1 MGPYIRDDAP
11 VEPVAA
17 GLLTVSI
24 AAVPLTAAVLTADG
38 GRGGLVW
45 TLVADAAGVMAV
57 ATDGAL
63 VATATLRSGSFATVS
78 VAVADAAMLSRATM
92 AGDDVFL
99 CAAGVFAEF
108 GELFGGAEFCR
119 GGASF
124 EADGGN
130 RGLFVFVG
138 GGGCEF

>member
-1 MGPYIRDDAP
+1 MMRRWSRWRGVVDGVDCA
-11 VEPVAA
+11 V
-17 GLLTVSI
+17 
-24 AAVPLTAAVLTADG
+24 VPLTAAVLTADG

-63 VATATLRSGSFATVS
+63 VGDG
-78 VAVADAAMLSRATM
+78 DAAEREFCDGVGGGGGCGDVEPGDDG
-92 AGDDVFL
+92 GDDVFL

-119 GGASF
+119 GW
-124 EADGGN
+124 
-130 RGLFVFVG
+130 RII
-138 GGGCEF
+138 